1 MLYSAKNCSPFVGS
15 QTGPS
20 QAEGKE
26 RAKTEVAT
34 QDGWGMRLRNKG
46 TYPFS
51 VPAAR
56 IFFFFLLSKLPA
68 QRGSS
73 LHDPE

>member
-15 QTGPS
+15 QTVPS

-34 QDGWGMRLRNKG
+34 QDRWGMGLRNKG
-46 TYPFS
+46 TYPLS
-51 VPAAR
+51 APAAG
-56 IFFFFLLSKLPA
+56 IYFSFLLSKLPA